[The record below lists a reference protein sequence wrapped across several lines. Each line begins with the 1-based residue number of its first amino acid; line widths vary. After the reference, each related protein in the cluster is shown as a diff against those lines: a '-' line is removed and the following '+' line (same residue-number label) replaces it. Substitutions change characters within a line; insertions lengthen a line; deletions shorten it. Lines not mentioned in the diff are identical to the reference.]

1 MPMMYEFDG
10 YEEII
15 KCYEGETDQHAST
28 SFEVGLM
35 NSLYYELFHSYPE
48 TKTYPL

>member
-10 YEEII
+10 YEEIL

-28 SFEVGLM
+28 SFEDGFM
-35 NSLYYELFHSYPE
+35 NSLYYEFFHSYPE
-48 TKTYPL
+48 TKLYTL